1 MGLWLRIVSDQDFW
15 YLAELRTRRAFTS
28 SEAYKQRNT
37 EGKKLS
43 LVMFSEDVYTTE
55 KITMNIVLYKDTSRQ
70 ILNEKN
76 YK

>member
-1 MGLWLRIVSDQDFW
+1 
-15 YLAELRTRRAFTS
+15 
-28 SEAYKQRNT
+28 
-37 EGKKLS
+37 
-43 LVMFSEDVYTTE
+43 MFSEDVYTTE